1 MRVHTFNHIHGVM
14 EPPLFLQRVSLD
26 SVVSNLCH
34 IICHTILLMAEL
46 SAGKETEKTF
56 FNSKVL
62 KPTSCQYIIAL
73 RLNNTL
79 VLMYSCFFISFLYSE
94 DGQVLSKKALKK
106 QAKQAKKDER
116 KANVASKLVRE
127 IKREKTLS

>member
-1 MRVHTFNHIHGVM
+1 MSHYTSHDTFNGGIKHR
-14 EPPLFLQRVSLD
+14 QRGRE
-26 SVVSNLCH
+26 N
-34 IICHTILLMAEL
+34 
-46 SAGKETEKTF
+46 F
-56 FNSKVL
+56 FNPKVL

-73 RLNNTL
+73 RLDTTL
-79 VLMYSCFFISFLYSE
+79 VMMYSCVFISFLYSE

-127 IKREKTLS
+127 IKREREDIELIETFCLV

>member
-1 MRVHTFNHIHGVM
+1 MSHYTSHDTFNGGIKHR
-14 EPPLFLQRVSLD
+14 QRD
-26 SVVSNLCH
+26 REN
-34 IICHTILLMAEL
+34 
-46 SAGKETEKTF
+46 F
-56 FNSKVL
+56 FNPKVL

-73 RLNNTL
+73 RLDTTL
-79 VLMYSCFFISFLYSE
+79 VMMYSCVFISFLYSE

-127 IKREKTLS
+127 IKREREDIELIETFFVLFRKQKQQHGMQRYETRLV